1 MENEMKNETKTK
13 LQILSVKLPEQL
25 IEEIKQIVKWR
36 KENNYTMDTI
46 QEQVEVALRQ
56 HIARSKSK

>member
-1 MENEMKNETKTK
+1 MKNETKTK